1 MARIWR
7 YHVIEDQQETRWLT
21 VAQVAERFQ
30 ISQETV
36 RRWIRNGDLPV
47 LELGGLKA
55 GYRVR
60 EDDLDAFID
69 ERYGPLKSAA

>member
-1 MARIWR
+1 MTEEPGA
-7 YHVIEDQQETRWLT
+7 DRWLT
-21 VAQVAERFQ
+21 VAQVADRLQ
-30 ISQETV
+30 VSQETV

-60 EDDLDAFID
+60 ETDLAAFIA